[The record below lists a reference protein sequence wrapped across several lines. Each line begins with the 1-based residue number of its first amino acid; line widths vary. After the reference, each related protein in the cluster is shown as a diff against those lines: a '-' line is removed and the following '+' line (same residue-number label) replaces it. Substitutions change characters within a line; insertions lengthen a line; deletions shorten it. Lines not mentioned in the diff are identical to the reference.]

1 MSVPL
6 LLLVLLPALA
16 QADNYGFGVEQP
28 AHLSAP
34 KGDTIH
40 IPFSFYHH
48 WESIDVSISWR
59 RGHFHGKFFYNMTP
73 LFIHEDYKDRLS
85 LNWTK
90 GQTKGYLRISDLRSE
105 DENEY
110 FCRIRINTQRHGVQ
124 QWQSIHGTTLT
135 IISENLQPGARTTTQ
150 GPTTTASL
158 LMDESSASGPLS
170 LGAKVGVA
178 VACAAFITAV
188 LGLMLF
194 LRCKR
199 RKGES
204 LHSRTAS
211 QSMKKQ
217 GQAGWRNAG
226 LPGGT
231 ATLTILVPTGRQTK
245 AKTPAREPFQNTEEK
260 YENIGSKAYLDS
272 SQGQDTDP
280 KLDHK
285 DNGIVYASLVLSS
298 PTSPEAPPCQPHHGS
313 LQAET
318 LYTVLKAK

>member
-1 MSVPL
+1 
-6 LLLVLLPALA
+6 
-16 QADNYGFGVEQP
+16 GFGVEQP

-135 IISENLQPGARTTTQ
+135 IISAAKCL
-150 GPTTTASL
+150 TTAPPGLHTAVSAHCKRDTHQ
-158 LMDESSASGPLS
+158 DESSASGPLS

-199 RKGES
+199 RK
-204 LHSRTAS
+204 A
-211 QSMKKQ
+211 
-217 GQAGWRNAG
+217 
-226 LPGGT
+226 
-231 ATLTILVPTGRQTK
+231 GRQTK

-260 YENIGSKAYLDS
+260 YENIGSK
-272 SQGQDTDP
+272 GQDTDP

>member
-199 RKGES
+199 RKG
-204 LHSRTAS
+204 
-211 QSMKKQ
+211 
-217 GQAGWRNAG
+217 
-226 LPGGT
+226 
-231 ATLTILVPTGRQTK
+231 RQTK

>member
-199 RKGES
+199 RKGS
-204 LHSRTAS
+204 PSKTLR
-211 QSMKKQ
+211 
-217 GQAGWRNAG
+217 RNMRILGVKDKIQIPSWTTSFLFLG
-226 LPGGT
+226 L
-231 ATLTILVPTGRQTK
+231 AQ
-245 AKTPAREPFQNTEEK
+245 
-260 YENIGSKAYLDS
+260 
-272 SQGQDTDP
+272 
-280 KLDHK
+280 

>member
-199 RKGES
+199 RKGS
-204 LHSRTAS
+204 PSKTLRRNMRILGVKHTLILPKDKIQIPSWTTRTTAS
-211 QSMKKQ
+211 SM
-217 GQAGWRNAG
+217 
-226 LPGGT
+226 P
-231 ATLTILVPTGRQTK
+231 P
-245 AKTPAREPFQNTEEK
+245 
-260 YENIGSKAYLDS
+260 
-272 SQGQDTDP
+272 
-280 KLDHK
+280 
-285 DNGIVYASLVLSS
+285 LSS
-298 PTSPEAPPCQPHHGS
+298 PVRPPQKHLPANLTMGAS
-313 LQAET
+313 RQRPFT
-318 LYTVLKAK
+318 LS

>member
-199 RKGES
+199 RKGS
-204 LHSRTAS
+204 PSKTLR
-211 QSMKKQ
+211 
-217 GQAGWRNAG
+217 RNMR
-226 LPGGT
+226 
-231 ATLTILVPTGRQTK
+231 ILGVK
-245 AKTPAREPFQNTEEK
+245 AVTHLNL
-260 YENIGSKAYLDS
+260 AYLDS